1 MDQFIQIILAVV
13 TGGAITALI
22 KGVLDRKKVH
32 ADADKARA
40 EGDATLIDIALKM
53 TDRFQQSII
62 TLETKTENLLKSNTK
77 LESELL
83 DIRRENLNLTRDI
96 DLLKSKNQDLD
107 RTCEVLI
114 RENTALKLE
123 LENCIKKG

>member
-1 MDQFIQIILAVV
+1 MDQFIQITLAVV